1 MALTEQCAF
10 LNWRMDKLDRSQ
22 NYAMMAEGYWKA
34 AVRLLDSLLGDNAGH
49 DADPIVFPI
58 LFDAHQSLE
67 LYLKATR
74 IAVCEAKGANPWSVN
89 IKSIH
94 DLDKLTSSLNS
105 ALDAGDERLTRT
117 KETTTYFE
125 LVDLLKSVGDDS
137 GGGYYVDFARY
148 PEKESGKSYVFVR
161 SDRFVLK
168 LEELKGA
175 INDGCQFMDGF
186 YWLWQGRVD
195 AVRCMKADL
204 EQGLYS

>member
-1 MALTEQCAF
+1 
-10 LNWRMDKLDRSQ
+10 MDKLDRSQ

-34 AVRLLDSLLGDNAGH
+34 AIRLLDSLLDDNAGH
-49 DADPIVFPI
+49 DADAIVFPI
-58 LFDAHQSLE
+58 LFGAHQSLE

-74 IAVCEAKGANPWSVN
+74 IAVCEAKGANPWGVN

-94 DLDKLTSSLNS
+94 DLEKLTSSLNT

-117 KETTTYFE
+117 KDTASYFE
-125 LVDLLKSVGDDS
+125 LVDLLETVGDDS
-137 GGGYYVDFARY
+137 RGSYYVDFARY

-161 SDRFVLK
+161 SDKFVFK
-168 LEELKGA
+168 LEELRGV

-186 YWLWQGRVD
+186 YWLWQERVD

-204 EQGLYS
+204 EFNFNA

>member
-1 MALTEQCAF
+1 MTLTEQCAF
-10 LNWRMDKLDRSQ
+10 LNWRMDKLDRSL

-34 AVRLLDSLLGDNAGH
+34 AIRLLDSLLGDNAGH
-49 DADPIVFPI
+49 DADAIVFPI

-74 IAVCEAKGANPWSVN
+74 IAVCEVKGANPWNVN

-105 ALDAGDERLTRT
+105 TLDAGDERLTKT
-117 KETTTYFE
+117 KETTAYFE
-125 LVDLLKSVGDDS
+125 LVDLLESVGDDG

-161 SDRFVLK
+161 SDKFVLK
-168 LEELKGA
+168 LEELKGV
-175 INDGCQFMDGF
+175 INDGCQFMDGC
-186 YWLWQGRVD
+186 YWLWQARAD
-195 AVRCMKADL
+195 TVRCMRADL
-204 EQGLYS
+204 E